1 MRNRISCV
9 FDTRHTLSDQY
20 QAILAIHEDI
30 DPDDELLELL
40 RSTAAKA
47 ICNWVPICSYE
58 DGLALFD
65 LTVYS
70 HDNLEVM
77 KSS

>member
-1 MRNRISCV
+1 MHNRISYV
-9 FDTRHTLSDQY
+9 FETRATLSDQY
-20 QAILAIHEDI
+20 QAILAIHGDI

-40 RSTAAKA
+40 RSTVAKR

-65 LTVYS
+65 LTLYS
-70 HDNLEVM
+70 HDNLKVV